1 MERPIVVAVFDRG
14 ELQSVR
20 SLAPERE
27 RWAAWIAGLA
37 SAALVLAGMASA
49 AALLAALDF
58 IIHGPTFFISW
69 LGVAASVAIV
79 SSRWARQRA
88 GRYRLGA
95 DIDADAFAMHEV
107 DFVRRAGSGYEVGL
121 LPGMTG
127 TIEQGG
133 RSMPIEAL
141 TRNGAVHVPL
151 PATGK
156 VRVEAGNIT
165 FTIARPNLN
174 RDAEGARARGFA
186 GWWRERRES
195 LDWLA
200 ERIAQRLVRA
210 VAVGTP
216 IAALATVVGAVPAAM
231 AVTENDGRW
240 KIPSNASPVEIEKYI
255 RTKAQFESPA
265 LHQCFDSL
273 PLACQRAGYVGVGLS
288 LAKTGEVVSHW
299 VARSTY
305 DEDCPV
311 TSCME
316 KVVSSWTFQEMRERM
331 TLVIPIQVKRTNK
344 PLWQA
349 ANNVEIY
356 TPDAAPALSGGAL
369 DADVVTDGPSPLRR
383 CR

>member
-27 RWAAWIAGLA
+27 RFAAWLAGVA

-58 IIHGPTFFISW
+58 IIHGPTFFVSW
-69 LGVAASVAIV
+69 LGVAAAVAIV

-156 VRVEAGNIT
+156 VRVEAGNVT
-165 FTIARPNLN
+165 FTIARPSLN
-174 RDAEGARARGFA
+174 REGDPARVRGWR
-186 GWWRERRES
+186 GWWRERRDS

-200 ERIAQRLVRA
+200 ERVAQRLIRA

-216 IAALATVVGAVPAAM
+216 IAALATVMGAVPTAM

-240 KIPSNASPVEIEKYI
+240 KIPGNATPAEVEKYI
-255 RTKAQFESPA
+255 RIKAQFEAPA

-288 LAKTGEVVSHW
+288 LSKTGEVVSHW
-299 VARSTY
+299 VARTTY

-344 PLWQA
+344 PLWEA
-349 ANNVEIY
+349 ANNVEFA
-356 TPDAAPALSGGAL
+356 PDAGLTLSGGVL
-369 DADVVTDGPSPLRR
+369 DADVVTEAPLGGRR